1 MTEFVSVVSGG
12 KKGGKHLHIFRL
24 TDFPPHLWR
33 CARLDIAG
41 IRSLH
46 SKIWLFLLNCSFVYR
61 AASSPPLVCTQP
73 STGCPSSH
81 CSAAALFQ
89 VDLWWLAAELCV
101 LWSRLSLSLHIQGLM
116 SFFWEDYSWQI
127 LKILPQCHSFFFFL
141 FFFIKKNSITS

>member
-41 IRSLH
+41 IRSVH

-81 CSAAALFQ
+81 CSAAAFFQ

-116 SFFWEDYSWQI
+116 SFFLGRLFLTNTENTPSM
-127 LKILPQCHSFFFFL
+127 SFLFFLL
-141 FFFIKKNSITS
+141 FFFIKKNSLKS